1 MVFLVQAVSPAGLRE
16 ANQADLPDF
25 DAVRRM
31 IRRFQAEYD
40 LSDSVLEEVALATSR
55 ELYDNA
61 ETGNI
66 HTGDMKLAYDW

>member
-1 MVFLVQAVSPAGLRE
+1 VSLGSVGHNAR
-16 ANQADLPDF
+16 ADLSDF
-25 DAVRRM
+25 DAARRM
-31 IRRFQAEYD
+31 IRRFETEYD
-40 LSDSVLEEVALATSR
+40 LSDSLLEEVALATSR

>member
-1 MVFLVQAVSPAGLRE
+1 
-16 ANQADLPDF
+16 
-25 DAVRRM
+25 M
-31 IRRFQAEYD
+31 IRKFETEYG
-40 LSDSVLEEVALATSR
+40 LSGQVLEEVALATSR

>member
-1 MVFLVQAVSPAGLRE
+1 MSVSSVCHFER
-16 ANQADLPDF
+16 ADLSDF
-25 DAVRRM
+25 DAARRM
-31 IRRFQAEYD
+31 IRRFESECD
-40 LSDSVLEEVALATSR
+40 LSDDLLEEVALATSR

>member
-1 MVFLVQAVSPAGLRE
+1 
-16 ANQADLPDF
+16 
-25 DAVRRM
+25 M
-31 IRRFQAEYD
+31 IRRFETEYD
-40 LSDSVLEEVALATSR
+40 LSDDVLEEVALATSR